1 MVINWPIELEMQI
14 YKIMD
19 TRCALISTGYTSED
33 IFFDRIYRIIK
44 ILNYYFQ
51 FPEETENTQSPTASR
66 MGALNSLNKIPNKAD

>member
-1 MVINWPIELEMQI
+1 MVIIWPIELQMQI

-44 ILNYYFQ
+44 VLIFYFQ
-51 FPEETENTQSPTASR
+51 FPEETENTQSPAANKIGTF
-66 MGALNSLNKIPNKAD
+66 NSLK